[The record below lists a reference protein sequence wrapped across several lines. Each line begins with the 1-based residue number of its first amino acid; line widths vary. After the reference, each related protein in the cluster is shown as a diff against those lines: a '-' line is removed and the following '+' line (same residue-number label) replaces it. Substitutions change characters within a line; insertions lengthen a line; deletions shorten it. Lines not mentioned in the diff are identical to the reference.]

1 MRALE
6 VSRDVESARADV
18 DDAMVRAIRDGTAR
32 SVDLVRRFDA
42 PTLRASAVHRVAR
55 AVTSSRAVV
64 TLTLAGHALALD
76 SVRALAAALAAA
88 PALRTLDLGDCAVD
102 DSGAEAI
109 ARSLF
114 LAPSVARLFLDRN
127 ALGPPACESL
137 AASFRVGTKS
147 RVRVLDLS
155 NNPLGDAGAA
165 ALARGLVDGATRCD
179 DEFDGAREGLAELAL
194 RRCDVGDAGARRL
207 AEALRACEGIER
219 VDLEGNRIGLEARL
233 ALVDDAEAGRER
245 RAPRVYVGG
254 CGGEMER
261 AFAGAAR
268 AD

>member
-6 VSRDVESARADV
+6 VSRDVESMRADV

-102 DSGAEAI
+102 D
-109 ARSLF
+109 
-114 LAPSVARLFLDRN
+114 
-127 ALGPPACESL
+127 PPATQVGYAGETLYAGSEWE
-137 AASFRVGTKS
+137 AAGFAEKE
-147 RVRVLDLS
+147 D
-155 NNPLGDAGAA
+155 DWFFFAW
-165 ALARGLVDGATRCD
+165 DEED
-179 DEFDGAREGLAELAL
+179 DEDK
-194 RRCDVGDAGARRL
+194 
-207 AEALRACEGIER
+207 
-219 VDLEGNRIGLEARL
+219 
-233 ALVDDAEAGRER
+233 
-245 RAPRVYVGG
+245 
-254 CGGEMER
+254 
-261 AFAGAAR
+261 
-268 AD
+268 

>member
-1 MRALE
+1 M
-6 VSRDVESARADV
+6 
-18 DDAMVRAIRDGTAR
+18 
-32 SVDLVRRFDA
+32 
-42 PTLRASAVHRVAR
+42 
-55 AVTSSRAVV
+55 
-64 TLTLAGHALALD
+64 
-76 SVRALAAALAAA
+76 
-88 PALRTLDLGDCAVD
+88 
-102 DSGAEAI
+102 
-109 ARSLF
+109 
-114 LAPSVARLFLDRN
+114 
-127 ALGPPACESL
+127 
-137 AASFRVGTKS
+137 
-147 RVRVLDLS
+147 RVLDLS

-179 DEFDGAREGLAELAL
+179 DEFDGACEGLAELAL

-268 AD
+268 AE